1 MQLAFSTSRTSAP
14 RIVSWSPPLDGG
26 VKLNSDGNSQG
37 NIGLSGFGGLLRD
50 SFGIRIHGYSGFCGY
65 TSILN
70 EELLG
75 ILYGMKLA

>member
-1 MQLAFSTSRTSAP
+1 
-14 RIVSWSPPLDGG
+14 
-26 VKLNSDGNSQG
+26 LNSDGNSQG

-50 SFGIRIHGYSGFCGY
+50 SFGIWIHGYSGFCGY